1 MGNVLVWTP
10 PISIHIKNSSSPLY
24 FSLKVWLLR
33 PPSSTPL
40 AFMDLLWGVFI
51 FSPFAQSECWI
62 SISKPNSHKCKK
74 YRHFRSAEK
83 FKCSLQF
90 SGPYIFLLSGY
101 STSLQCRRIL
111 ASKGWIQTRKRLG
124 ERPKCVPGSG
134 SSEEA
139 WRETKMRPREWELGP
154 LPTYFAQTNMAA
166 NFMTASSKT
175 KTPALQA
182 SYSTS
187 SIICPELFVLF

>member
-74 YRHFRSAEK
+74 YRHISDQQRNLNVVYSFLVHTFFSYLATQLACNAGVFWRARVG
-83 FKCSLQF
+83 FKLGRGLERDQN
-90 SGPYIFLLSGY
+90 
-101 STSLQCRRIL
+101 
-111 ASKGWIQTRKRLG
+111 ASQEVGVRKRLG
-124 ERPKCVPGSG
+124 ERQKCVPGSG
-134 SSEEA
+134 S
-139 WRETKMRPREWELGP
+139 
-154 LPTYFAQTNMAA
+154 
-166 NFMTASSKT
+166 
-175 KTPALQA
+175 
-182 SYSTS
+182 
-187 SIICPELFVLF
+187 